1 MGASKKRCWRC
12 SSVIEIKTLML
23 SDLLSESTSRLTDLT
38 RGVEHSATWRSI
50 LFGYCHICPFKERI
64 YESFVPFLP
73 HTGHS
78 FSTFTSFPAWECVS
92 KAASHLH
99 LLLGLICHVT
109 YNPPDTSC
117 PLLLVLVHLLNLLIC
132 KIQGIFTEWLSSWG
146 MSWCS
151 NNVCQFR
158 PTSLYVFMNW
168 MVCQAQA
175 SRQMNYLPSILHL
188 CLIV

>member
-92 KAASHLH
+92 KAASHHSFNLSSFWDWFV
-99 LLLGLICHVT
+99 IVT

-146 MSWCS
+146 M
-151 NNVCQFR
+151 R
-158 PTSLYVFMNW
+158 YELM
-168 MVCQAQA
+168 
-175 SRQMNYLPSILHL
+175 
-188 CLIV
+188 